1 MSYHRCPKC
10 ASPNMV
16 DGAWV
21 APAQGTRIVVGIDR
35 HPDRGPL
42 PHPMSTQVHACVCG
56 ACGYVELY
64 ANKPGELYEAYREV
78 EVVPSPPGP
87 TPS

>member
-10 ASPNMV
+10 ASTQMV

-21 APAQGTRIVVGIDR
+21 APAQGTRVVVGVDR
-35 HPDRGPL
+35 HPDRGAL
-42 PHPMSTQVHACVCG
+42 PRPMSTQVHASVCG

-64 ANKPGELYEAYREV
+64 ANQPRELYEAYRRAESS
-78 EVVPSPPGP
+78 PSPPK
-87 TPS
+87 PSSS

>member
-10 ASPNMV
+10 ASSNMV

-42 PHPMSTQVHACVCG
+42 PRPMSTQVHASVCG

-64 ANKPGELYEAYREV
+64 ANKPAELWEAYHQAALA
-78 EVVPSPPGP
+78 PPRTKP
-87 TPS
+87 APR

>member
-10 ASPNMV
+10 ASRSMV

-21 APAQGTRIVVGIDR
+21 APAQGTRVVVGVDR

-42 PHPMSTQVHACVCG
+42 PRPMSTRVHASVCG
-56 ACGYVELY
+56 QCGYVELY
-64 ANKPGELYEAYREV
+64 ANKPGELYEAYHAAELRA
-78 EVVPSPPGP
+78 PPP
-87 TPS
+87 EPPLS